1 MCPASTFKLGFEMD
15 ISLLEC
21 GINRGQ
27 VKIVEK
33 LKDEKGATKGKNQN
47 SEYLKGTAFQKIQI
61 KISVLDFGLFFCYN
75 EILIQEEIEI
85 SLRFP
90 NKSKVFN
97 MIEK

>member
-21 GINRGQ
+21 GINRGY

-47 SEYLKGTAFQKIQI
+47 SEYLKGTAF
-61 KISVLDFGLFFCYN
+61 
-75 EILIQEEIEI
+75 
-85 SLRFP
+85 
-90 NKSKVFN
+90 
-97 MIEK
+97 